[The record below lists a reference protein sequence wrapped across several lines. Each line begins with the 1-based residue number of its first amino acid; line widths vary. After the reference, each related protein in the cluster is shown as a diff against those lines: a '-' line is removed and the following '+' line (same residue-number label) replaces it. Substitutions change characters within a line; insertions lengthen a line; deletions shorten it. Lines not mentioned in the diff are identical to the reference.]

1 MTTDNAPERAGE
13 DSNATAPVRLSRQ
26 PLVSVGPL
34 GTSEILRLP
43 SLDDES
49 ERAVAQ
55 ANTRRRDQ
63 ASATVDE
70 RIGRSPEAE
79 LRHRRELTDSMT
91 PLMWDLPERWTGV
104 TSIYE
109 QIDNIMRHDDTRP
122 GRLTIGL
129 ESAQPGVTEE
139 LSFDTTYGLHR
150 PNMNHISR
158 TLTGGASMVLRAV
171 GRHMD
176 DVNELVAALETLLGA
191 AMEAD
196 AILFGPD
203 STHFDPADRGGAVLV
218 IPLDVDLSATIEPA
232 ALTHEGEPSLETMA
246 TIEETATVSPGSAVA
261 GYTDHSLRLRADT
274 AGIALRIVLP
284 SPTRTQL
291 WSHAV
296 TLARHHPL
304 LRADLPTDLDAPVH
318 SYAGSLYDRPGA
330 FHAEASMS
338 FGATPTMHALATL
351 RAQVPTRAA
360 SGLFDNLRSQ
370 PDCLPTLRAGIPGG
384 ITLTG
389 AVDHLAASG
398 MALHIAPQLAELLIP
413 HLDGAPFDPTPIVN
427 AFAGE
432 SVPTPPESH
441 HPNPAIE
448 ALEILL
454 HAELLEVVA

>member
-1 MTTDNAPERAGE
+1 MTTDNAPEQAGE

-158 TLTGGASMVLRAV
+158 TLTGGASMVL
-171 GRHMD
+171 
-176 DVNELVAALETLLGA
+176 
-191 AMEAD
+191 
-196 AILFGPD
+196 
-203 STHFDPADRGGAVLV
+203 
-218 IPLDVDLSATIEPA
+218 
-232 ALTHEGEPSLETMA
+232 
-246 TIEETATVSPGSAVA
+246 
-261 GYTDHSLRLRADT
+261 
-274 AGIALRIVLP
+274 
-284 SPTRTQL
+284 PT
-291 WSHAV
+291 
-296 TLARHHPL
+296 
-304 LRADLPTDLDAPVH
+304 
-318 SYAGSLYDRPGA
+318 
-330 FHAEASMS
+330 
-338 FGATPTMHALATL
+338 
-351 RAQVPTRAA
+351 
-360 SGLFDNLRSQ
+360 
-370 PDCLPTLRAGIPGG
+370 
-384 ITLTG
+384 
-389 AVDHLAASG
+389 
-398 MALHIAPQLAELLIP
+398 
-413 HLDGAPFDPTPIVN
+413 
-427 AFAGE
+427 
-432 SVPTPPESH
+432 
-441 HPNPAIE
+441 
-448 ALEILL
+448 
-454 HAELLEVVA
+454 